1 MKKILAI
8 SVLSV
13 SLLVGGIVWVDIK
26 KTVTQSGISKKEEKS
41 KFKETNDS
49 IMLEDSFQS
58 GLEKW
63 RIAIND
69 SESRTNLDTD
79 TITQRLHVVDAPDM
93 TGDHKAVQF
102 VVPHSQGQFRSEI
115 SQPYEKGFHER
126 WYAARIYIPQDWV
139 FDTECGNDIV
149 MQWHAVLGSEKVERS
164 FPELAI
170 AVQGDKWDIRRAF
183 GPITNIKRDSKTLDE
198 LVQKG
203 VWSSWVIHVK
213 WSSGNDGL
221 LQIWK
226 DGKVVWEVQGP
237 NAYATRPR
245 TPYFKTGIY
254 HPQWKP
260 KHGESK
266 PGLVKER
273 KIFIADVKIG
283 NEQATYQ
290 DMVTKDDSS
299 KKEKQ
304 VSGTS
309 E

>member
-1 MKKILAI
+1 MKKIL
-8 SVLSV
+8 VLFVLFV
-13 SLLVGGIVWVDIK
+13 SLLVGGMVLIDRK
-26 KTVTQSGISKKEEKS
+26 ETVTQSDISKKEKKF

-49 IMLEDSFQS
+49 IMLEDNFQS

-63 RIAIND
+63 KVAIND
-69 SESRTNLDTD
+69 TENRSKLDTD
-79 TITQRLHVVDAPDM
+79 TIMQRVQIVDAPGM

-102 VVPHSQGQFRSEI
+102 VVPHSEGQFRSEI
-115 SQPYEKGFHER
+115 AQPYEEGFHER
-126 WYAARIYIPQDWV
+126 WYTARVYIPQDWV
-139 FDTECGNDIV
+139 FDTESGNDIV
-149 MQWHAVLGSEKVERS
+149 MQWHAVLGSERVDRD

-170 AVQGDKWDIRRAF
+170 AVKGDRWSIQRAF
-183 GPITNIKRDSKTLDE
+183 GPTSDIKRDSKTLDE

-203 VWSSWVIHVK
+203 VWSSWVIHAK

-237 NAYATRPR
+237 NAYASRAR

-260 KHGESK
+260 KNGEVK
-266 PGLVKER
+266 PGPVTER
-273 KIFIADVKIG
+273 KVFITNVKIG

-290 DMVTKDDSS
+290 DMVNKDNSS
-299 KKEKQ
+299 KK
-304 VSGTS
+304 
-309 E
+309 